1 VEKRALKRAYLSQR
15 LSRELDRLCA
25 KSGKAIRPSF
35 PLIRKLL
42 SGNLFA
48 MKASKHRRVQPAL
61 REAQ

>member
-1 VEKRALKRAYLSQR
+1 VGKKSAQAHTFSRR

-48 MKASKHRRVQPAL
+48 MKASKHRRVQPASQ
-61 REAQ
+61 EAQ